1 MAKYRGPVCRLC
13 RREGEKLFL
22 KGTRCMTEK
31 CAIERRSYPP
41 GQHGQARPRI
51 SDYSLQLRE
60 KQKLRR
66 IYGLQE
72 RQFRGIFERAERQTG
87 VTGEALLRLLECRLD
102 NVVYRLGFGAS
113 RKEARQ
119 LINHGHMLVNGRK
132 LSVPGAMIR
141 VSDVVEVR
149 QSSRDLLPIQSALS
163 AVDGRGIPEW
173 LELDKAAF
181 KGTIRALPTKDQI
194 ALPVNEQMVVE
205 LYSR

>member
-22 KGTRCMTEK
+22 KGSRCMTEK

-41 GQHGQARPRI
+41 GQHGQGRPRL

-72 RQFRGIFERAERQTG
+72 RQFRGVFKRAERQSG
-87 VTGEALLRLLECRLD
+87 VTGDALLRLLECRLD
-102 NVVYRLGFGAS
+102 NVAYRLGFGSS

-119 LINHGHMLVNGRK
+119 MVSHGHVTVNGKRVT
-132 LSVPGAMIR
+132 VPGAL
-141 VSDVVEVR
+141 VKAGDVVEVR
-149 QSSRDLLPIQSALS
+149 ERSRKLAAIQAALD
-163 AVDGRGIPEW
+163 AVDSRGIPEW

-181 KGTIRALPTKDQI
+181 KGTIRSLPTKEQI
-194 ALPVNEQMVVE
+194 TLPVNEQMVVE

>member
-22 KGTRCMTEK
+22 KGSRCMTEK

-41 GQHGQARPRI
+41 GQHGQGRQRT

-72 RQFRGIFERAERQTG
+72 RQFRGVFERAERQSG
-87 VTGEALLRLLECRLD
+87 VTGEALLRLLELRLD
-102 NVVYRLGFGAS
+102 NVAYRLGFAAS
-113 RKEARQ
+113 RREARQ
-119 LINHGHMLVNGRK
+119 LVSHGHVTVNGRK
-132 LSVPGAMIR
+132 TNVPGAL
-141 VSDVVEVR
+141 VKAADVVGIRER
-149 QSSRDLLPIQSALS
+149 SRNLVAIQTALES
-163 AVDGRGIPEW
+163 VEGRGIPEW
-173 LELDKAAF
+173 LELDKAGF
-181 KGTIRALPTKDQI
+181 KGTVRALPTKDQI
-194 ALPVNEQMVVE
+194 TLPVNEQMVVE

>member
-22 KGTRCMTEK
+22 KGSRCMTEK

-41 GQHGQARPRI
+41 GQHGQGRPRT

-72 RQFRGIFERAERQTG
+72 RQFRGVFERAERQTG

-102 NVVYRLGFGAS
+102 NVAYRLGFATS
-113 RKEARQ
+113 RKQARQ
-119 LINHGHMLVNGRK
+119 VVSHGHLMLNGK
-132 LSVPGAMIR
+132 KVTVPGAL
-141 VSDVVEVR
+141 VKAGDVIQVR
-149 QSSRDLLPIQSALS
+149 ERSRNVLAIQSALE
-163 AVDGRGIPEW
+163 AVDGRGIPDW
-173 LELDKAAF
+173 LELDKEAC
-181 KGTIRALPTKDQI
+181 KGTVRALPTKDQI

>member
-1 MAKYRGPVCRLC
+1 
-13 RREGEKLFL
+13 
-22 KGTRCMTEK
+22 MTEK

-41 GQHGQARPRI
+41 GQHGQARPRL

-72 RQFRGIFERAERQTG
+72 RQFRGVFERAERQSG

-102 NVVYRLGFGAS
+102 NVAYRLGFGAS

-119 LINHGHMLVNGRK
+119 LISHRHLTLNGRK
-132 LSVPGAMIR
+132 INVPGAL
-141 VSDVVEVR
+141 VKVGDVIQVR
-149 QSSRDLLPIQSALS
+149 ESSRNLVSVQAALE
-163 AVDGRGIPEW
+163 AVDGRGIPDW
-173 LELDKAAF
+173 LELDRASF
-181 KGTIRALPTKDQI
+181 QGTVRALPTKEQI